1 MSVEPDLAPDEPMRL
16 QALRAL
22 NLVDTPLDER
32 FERLTRLAKRLL
44 DVDIVAVSLVEADR
58 QYFKSIQGSN
68 RCQTSRGVSFCGHAI
83 LEDEIF
89 IVEDARADE
98 RFKDNPLV
106 TGPPH
111 VVFYAGVQLR
121 SPDGFKVGMLCVNH
135 SDTYNFT
142 ETDKNQLRDIAALV
156 ELEMQAATANAVQAA
171 LVEEVSA
178 EQRRALIDQLTR
190 VWNRKGILDL
200 AEETLRQA
208 RLAGDDCG
216 LMMLDLDKF
225 KHINDTYGHNA
236 GDEVLRTAAKRM
248 LSSLRETD
256 MVGRLGGD
264 EFLCVL
270 SPCDSESVAKA
281 LAERLGKAIAAEPV
295 RTPDAHIPVSAS
307 IGVTLLPAGWGGG
320 IEDAMEEADK
330 AMYASKSDG
339 RNCVS
344 VSTSEQKAA

>member
-1 MSVEPDLAPDEPMRL
+1 VNVEPELAPDEPMRL

-32 FERLTRLAKRLL
+32 FERLTRLAQRLL

-68 RCQTSRGVSFCGHAI
+68 TCQTSRGVSFCGHAI

-89 IVEDARADE
+89 IVEDARLDD

-106 TGPPH
+106 KGPPH

-135 SDTYNFT
+135 SDTYDFT
-142 ETDKNQLRDIAALV
+142 ETDRNQLRDIGALV

-178 EQRRALIDQLTR
+178 EQRRSLIDPLTR

-200 AEETLRQA
+200 AEEAKRRAAET
-208 RLAGDDCG
+208 GDNCS
-216 LMMLDLDKF
+216 LMVLDLNKF

-236 GDEVLRTAAKRM
+236 GDEVLRTVAKRM
-248 LSSLRETD
+248 LSALRETD

-270 SPCDSESVAKA
+270 SSCESEAVAHA
-281 LAERLGKAIAAEPV
+281 LGERLSRKLASEPV
-295 RTPDAHIPVSAS
+295 RTPEAHLPVSAS
-307 IGVTLLPAGWGGG
+307 IGVTFLPAGWEGSL
-320 IEDAMEEADK
+320 EDALDDADK
-330 AMYASKSDG
+330 AMYVCKKAGRKCVCASET
-339 RNCVS
+339 N
-344 VSTSEQKAA
+344 QKAA